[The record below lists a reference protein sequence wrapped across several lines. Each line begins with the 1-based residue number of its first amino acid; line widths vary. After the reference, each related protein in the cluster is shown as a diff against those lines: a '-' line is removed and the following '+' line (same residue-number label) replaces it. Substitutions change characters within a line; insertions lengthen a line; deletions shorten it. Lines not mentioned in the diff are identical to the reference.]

1 MTNTNHMKSMNMYI
15 DQIVTEMTLFDD
27 DINMLFFDIAMEEE
41 VAKNTTQASKEEP
54 GMVDKMIDTV
64 KKLFMRLNG
73 LIQKSFLKFKNFM
86 MKVAESDQGFENEF
100 RKAFKAKKPLTA
112 IKLVTYDYN
121 PNILDAELLK
131 INKVIQGLFNGMKNK
146 TSYTALS
153 DTTTAN
159 DMDRSPEEIY
169 QMIFKELS
177 CPGDVKDIN
186 TYFIHIKNKFRVDKK
201 EVLFKSSQTQEYY
214 QMTKQHSMLMEKI
227 KKSEGVVSNQVAT
240 MKSNLHNAI
249 LNKQSK
255 PEVKKRAVKQCKN
268 LTHIMNFYIR
278 FMDIYMQLNL
288 ERLFTY
294 RTVLKKLYSF

>member
-1 MTNTNHMKSMNMYI
+1 MKSMNMYI

-27 DINMLFFDIAMEEE
+27 DVNMLFFDVAMEEE

-64 KKLFMRLNG
+64 KKLFIRLNG
-73 LIQKSFLKFKNFM
+73 LIQKNFLKFKNFM

-131 INKVIQGLFNGMKNK
+131 INKVIQGLFNGMVNK

-201 EVLFKSSQTQEYY
+201 EILFKSSQTQEYY

-240 MKSNLHNAI
+240 MKSNLHNTI